1 MTKNNVI
8 RTLVMCSVMAGT
20 SMMFAQGPAQNID
33 PNRHSNLA
41 SAQASIAHAY
51 QKIET
56 AQQANRDRL
65 GGHGEKA
72 KQLLTQASQELKEAA
87 EYANAHQHK

>member
-20 SMMFAQGPAQNID
+20 SIMFAQAPAQNID
-33 PNRHSNLA
+33 ASKHPHLA
-41 SAQASIAHAY
+41 SAQASIADAY
-51 QKIET
+51 QKIDT

-65 GGHGEKA
+65 GDHAQRA
-72 KQLLTQASQELKEAA
+72 KELLAQASQELKAAA
-87 EYANAHQHK
+87 EYANHRR

>member
-33 PNRHSNLA
+33 PNKHPNLA
-41 SAQASIAHAY
+41 SAQTSIAHAY
-51 QKIET
+51 QKIDA

-65 GGHGEKA
+65 GDHAREGQTITDPSVSGIER
-72 KQLLTQASQELKEAA
+72 SRRIREC
-87 EYANAHQHK
+87 HQHK

>member
-33 PNRHSNLA
+33 PNKHPNLA
-41 SAQASIAHAY
+41 SAQTSIAHAY
-51 QKIET
+51 QKIDA
-56 AQQANRDRL
+56 AQQANRDKL

-72 KQLLTQASQELKEAA
+72 KQLLAQAAQELKEAA
-87 EYANAHQHK
+87 EYSNGHHK

>member
-33 PNRHSNLA
+33 PNKHPHLA
-41 SAQASIAHAY
+41 SAQTSIAHAY
-51 QKIET
+51 QKIDT
-56 AQQANRDRL
+56 AQQANRDQL
-65 GGHGEKA
+65 GNHAQRA
-72 KQLLTQASQELKEAA
+72 KELLIQASQELTAA
-87 EYANAHQHK
+87 AQYANQRK

>member
-8 RTLVMCSVMAGT
+8 RTLVMCSVMAST

-33 PNRHSNLA
+33 PNKHSHLA

-51 QKIET
+51 QKIDA
-56 AQQANRDRL
+56 AQQSNRDRL

-72 KQLLTQASQELKEAA
+72 KELLVQASQELKAAA
-87 EYANAHQHK
+87 EYANHRK

>member
-8 RTLVMCSVMAGT
+8 RTLVMCSMMAGT

-33 PNRHSNLA
+33 PNKHANLA

-56 AQQANRDRL
+56 AQQVNRAEL
-65 GGHGEKA
+65 GDHAQKA
-72 KQLLTQASQELKEAA
+72 KELLIQASQELKAAA
-87 EYANAHQHK
+87 EYANHRK